1 MFKYD
6 ERIFNEIHE
15 VDFDPMANEYFME
28 NIYPQIVEKED
39 DDPICIWS
47 IDVNDSGLKSEACNS
62 VCQK

>member
-28 NIYPQIVEKED
+28 TVYPQIAEKED
-39 DDPICIWS
+39 DDPIL
-47 IDVNDSGLKSEACNS
+47 SGQLMSTTPD
-62 VCQK
+62 